1 MTTQIFVTSTQRGY
15 TDSNLRGPF
24 PSIEEGKK
32 KVTDGRIR
40 GYDGD
45 ETRFT
50 FFEVSSSG
58 TKELGYV
65 LFRDECEYDGDD
77 LKVEHF
83 YKKTKG

>member
-1 MTTQIFVTSTQRGY
+1 MIFVTSTQRGY
-15 TDSNLRGPF
+15 TASELSGPF
-24 PSIEEGKK
+24 NSIEEGKK
-32 KVTDGRIR
+32 KVTNGRTR

-50 FFEVSSSG
+50 FFEVTPSG

-65 LFRDECEYDGDD
+65 LFRDECEGFLDDD

-83 YKKTKG
+83 YSRHTEG